1 MKALFTNKKVI
12 WLITVHN
19 SFTRAMNQRFH
30 KRLFH
35 RILTTSALCLAAVGA
50 CPLCA
55 AEPASPSLVGKVL
68 VLKIKDAEK
77 RYAFSDSHVV
87 RKSSRFTPLTD
98 GTERQIWQEI
108 YYVYSPETAEFYEE
122 NRINSTSGKVRDGY
136 GYSRWKLQFNTA
148 SSGTAMLITKHH
160 FSLRR
165 HKVGLSVPF
174 RVEPLPPNTHLNQV
188 QKKTF

>member
-1 MKALFTNKKVI
+1 ML
-12 WLITVHN
+12 LSN
-19 SFTRAMNQRFH
+19 SR
-30 KRLFH
+30 K
-35 RILTTSALCLAAVGA
+35 LTTDTRLVMNIFPKILATTALCLAAVGA

-87 RKSSRFTPLTD
+87 RKTFPLSSFTE
-98 GTERQIWQEI
+98 GTNRQVWKES

-136 GYSRWKLQFNTA
+136 GWRSKFFSVKSL
-148 SSGTAMLITKHH
+148 SSEQSTLA
-160 FSLRR
+160 
-165 HKVGLSVPF
+165 
-174 RVEPLPPNTHLNQV
+174 NQV
-188 QKKTF
+188 KQRWIHGIEAQLLSAPQPSGEASLV

>member
-1 MKALFTNKKVI
+1 MKTI
-12 WLITVHN
+12 
-19 SFTRAMNQRFH
+19 FH
-30 KRLFH
+30 K
-35 RILTTSALCLAAVGA
+35 ILATAALCLAALGA

-68 VLKIKDAEK
+68 VLKIKDAEQ
-77 RYAFSDSHVV
+77 RYAFPDSHVV
-87 RKSSRFTPLTD
+87 RKTLPLSSFTE
-98 GTERQIWQEI
+98 GTNRWKES

-122 NRINSTSGKVRDGY
+122 NRINSTSGMVRDGY

-148 SSGTAMLITKHH
+148 STGTATLITKHH

>member
-1 MKALFTNKKVI
+1 MMTTPI
-12 WLITVHN
+12 IPG
-19 SFTRAMNQRFH
+19 
-30 KRLFH
+30 
-35 RILTTSALCLAAVGA
+35 ILASTALCLAAVGA

-68 VLKIKDAEK
+68 VLKIKDAEQ

-87 RKSSRFTPLTD
+87 RKTFPLSSFTE
-98 GTERQIWQEI
+98 GTNRQVWKES

-122 NRINSTSGKVRDGY
+122 NRINSTSGMVQDGY

-148 SSGTAMLITKHH
+148 SAGTATLITKHH

>member
-1 MKALFTNKKVI
+1 MVPFRK
-12 WLITVHN
+12 
-19 SFTRAMNQRFH
+19 
-30 KRLFH
+30 
-35 RILTTSALCLAAVGA
+35 ILATTALCLAAMGA

-55 AEPASPSLVGKVL
+55 AESASPSLVGKVL
-68 VLKIKDAEK
+68 VLKIKDAEQ
-77 RYAFSDSHVV
+77 RYVFPDSHVV
-87 RKSSRFTPLTD
+87 RKTLPLSSFTE
-98 GTERQIWQEI
+98 GTNRWKES

-122 NRINSTSGKVRDGY
+122 NRINSTSGMVRDGY

-148 SSGTAMLITKHH
+148 SAGTATLITKHH

-174 RVEPLPPNTHLNQV
+174 RVEPLPSNTHLNQV

>member
-1 MKALFTNKKVI
+1 MTI
-12 WLITVHN
+12 MPHIP
-19 SFTRAMNQRFH
+19 
-30 KRLFH
+30 
-35 RILTTSALCLAAVGA
+35 RILSPIALCLAAMGA

-68 VLKIKDAEK
+68 VLKIKEAEQ

-87 RKSSRFTPLTD
+87 RKTFPLSSFTE
-98 GTERQIWQEI
+98 GTNRQVWKES

-148 SSGTAMLITKHH
+148 SAGTATLITKHH

-174 RVEPLPPNTHLNQV
+174 RIDPMSPRLP
-188 QKKTF
+188 QKQIQEKTL